1 MKSKINSVGI
11 ALLLGASILAP
22 AASAKALSPV
32 DAAVADPHRP
42 AADTALDASRKPAE
56 ILKLIGIKP
65 GAKVVDLFAGDYW
78 DRLFS
83 RMVGPSGKVIAFQS
97 VEMAKAIKQTLP
109 AKGSAPYPDY
119 PNIVAQSMPI
129 NDLPKTV
136 AQTKTVNG
144 IAPPTETT
152 DVVWMRQNYHDMYD
166 PFMGPADVAAVDKGI
181 FLSLKHGGLFVVIDH
196 KAPDG
201 SGLATTNT
209 LHRIDEAVVKKDL
222 IAAGFELFKESNLYS
237 NPADPRDKP
246 SSDPSIQGHTDQFI
260 LVFRRP

>member
-1 MKSKINSVGI
+1 MTFKISSVGI
-11 ALLLGASILAP
+11 ALLLGASILVP
-22 AASAKALSPV
+22 AASAKELSPV
-32 DAAVADPHRP
+32 DAAVADPGRP
-42 AADTALDASRKPAE
+42 AADTALDAERKPAE
-56 ILKLIGIKP
+56 VLKLIGIKP
-65 GAKVVDLFAGDYW
+65 GDKVVDLFAGAYW

-83 RMVGPSGKVIAFQS
+83 KVVGPSGKVIAFQS
-97 VEMAKAIKQTLP
+97 VEMAKAIKQTIP
-109 AKGSAPYPDY
+109 PKVPAPYPDY

-136 AQTKTVNG
+136 AQTKTING

-166 PFMGPADVAAVDKGI
+166 PFMGPADVAAVDRGI

-201 SGLATTNT
+201 SGLASTNT

-222 IAAGFELFKESNLYS
+222 TAAGFELVKESNLYS

-246 SSDPSIQGHTDQFI
+246 SSDPSIKGNTDQFI

>member
-1 MKSKINSVGI
+1 MTWKINFVGI
-11 ALLLGASILAP
+11 ALLLGASFLVLT
-22 AASAKALSPV
+22 ASGKELSAV
-32 DAAVADPHRP
+32 DAAIADPGRP
-42 AADTALDASRKPAE
+42 ATDTALDAKRKPAE

-65 GAKVVDLFAGDYW
+65 GDKVVDLFAGEYW

-83 RMVGPSGKVIAFQS
+83 KMVGPSGKVIAFQS

-109 AKGSAPYPDY
+109 PAGSKPYPDY

-129 NDLPKTV
+129 NDLPKTA
-136 AQTKTVNG
+136 AQTAV
-144 IAPPTETT
+144 ETT
-152 DVVWMRQNYHDMYD
+152 DIVWMRQNYHDMYD
-166 PFMGPADVAAVDKGI
+166 PFMGPADVEAVDKGI

-196 KAPDG
+196 KGPDG
-201 SGLATTNT
+201 SGLASTNT

-222 IAAGFELFKESNLYS
+222 SAVGFELIKESNLYS

-246 SSDPSIQGHTDQFI
+246 SSDPSIRGNTDQFI